1 MWWGGSPSLRP
12 IAAWRRTSR
21 AAVSAQ
27 TQAFDPGCPERGRT
41 RAERR
46 RRCAS
51 ERAGC
56 ALTRAGPSGTLGR
69 LLPTRQ
75 HQLSAVQANRRS
87 CHWQPAQATGAWR
100 ERKAGS
106 LVCRLVS
113 PEEAIWLPNV
123 ESSMIARGVVLATS
137 LAATAVSSFTLGVL
151 LSRRD
156 QTALRAEYAAELQQ
170 IRSEIVRRD
179 EATATSGETAATVRE
194 DEEARRAE
202 RAQMVAEIKEQL
214 QQEMGLLPVRLL
226 RDRRSSFVEL
236 YADDNLGKTNYGTA
250 GYLGHGYFITVKHAV
265 VPLKNE
271 EGRQPA
277 RRMVS
282 IRIIYKGKEV
292 PARVVDAGDAKVEVD
307 KGDWAVIKTRDL
319 DLPPLQV
326 DTTFPYEFAEPI
338 FRLGNDYSKGIVV
351 STGYVGQKTP
361 NGLV

>member
-1 MWWGGSPSLRP
+1 
-12 IAAWRRTSR
+12 
-21 AAVSAQ
+21 
-27 TQAFDPGCPERGRT
+27 
-41 RAERR
+41 
-46 RRCAS
+46 
-51 ERAGC
+51 
-56 ALTRAGPSGTLGR
+56 
-69 LLPTRQ
+69 
-75 HQLSAVQANRRS
+75 
-87 CHWQPAQATGAWR
+87 
-100 ERKAGS
+100 
-106 LVCRLVS
+106 
-113 PEEAIWLPNV
+113 
-123 ESSMIARGVVLATS
+123 MIARGVVLATS

-361 NGLV
+361 NGLVTALTDGHPGVSGGGVLDRRGYLVGIPIGRMQGDYRFSFILPLRREMLRKVPAFHGTENVLVATNIQ